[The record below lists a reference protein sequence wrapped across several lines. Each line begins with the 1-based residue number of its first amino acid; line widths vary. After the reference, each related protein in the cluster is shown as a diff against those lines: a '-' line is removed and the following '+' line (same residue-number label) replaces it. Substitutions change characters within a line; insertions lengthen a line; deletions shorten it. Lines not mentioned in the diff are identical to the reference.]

1 MTDEMTRNM
10 SVWWTASE
18 YANKLPAAMLSS
30 LSHPP
35 LPVLNENVQT
45 NNRDLCP
52 LTPLTTPQSNF
63 HRFSSFFNKQEKH
76 CSDRSRVISL
86 GGSLFTKS
94 ACRSV
99 FPPVLI
105 NAPSNFFKEIKFVS
119 TNLENN
125 KKKCLMSWLT

>member
-1 MTDEMTRNM
+1 MYKR
-10 SVWWTASE
+10 
-18 YANKLPAAMLSS
+18 K
-30 LSHPP
+30 
-35 LPVLNENVQT
+35 
-45 NNRDLCP
+45 NRDLCP

-125 KKKCLMSWLT
+125 KKKCLMLWLTWIEMSRTLVCSYV